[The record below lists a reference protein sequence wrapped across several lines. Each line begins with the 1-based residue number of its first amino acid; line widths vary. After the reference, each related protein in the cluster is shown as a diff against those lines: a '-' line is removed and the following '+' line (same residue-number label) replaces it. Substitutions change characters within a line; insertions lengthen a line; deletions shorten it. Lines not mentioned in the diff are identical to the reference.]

1 MGISYNGPKMA
12 DSSAVSPFLSLC
24 QHRHSVRRFADRQ
37 VERSKLEI
45 CLEAARLAPS
55 ADNIQPWR
63 FIVFDDPN
71 QKVKLVEAAFRGV
84 FAVSRW
90 AAKAPVLVCLL
101 LKEHLLVKLGGSA
114 AGSPLQ
120 FIDVGIAGEHF
131 ALACAEQGLGTCWI
145 GWFDTR
151 AVSRLLQLRS
161 RGLRPVALFAVGYPA
176 PDLLPRPHRRKELS
190 EIAYWNTLP
199 R

>member
-1 MGISYNGPKMA
+1 
-12 DSSAVSPFLSLC
+12 
-24 QHRHSVRRFADRQ
+24 
-37 VERSKLEI
+37 
-45 CLEAARLAPS
+45 
-55 ADNIQPWR
+55 
-63 FIVFDDPN
+63 DDPER
-71 QKVKLVEAAFRGV
+71 KAKLAEAAFQGV

-120 FIDVGIAGEHF
+120 FLDAGIAGEHF

-145 GWFDTR
+145 GWFDAR
-151 AVSRLLQLRS
+151 AVSRMLELRG
-161 RGLRPVALFAVGYPA
+161 RGLRPLALFAVGYPA
-176 PDLLPRPHRRKELS
+176 PDSQLRPRRRKGLA
-190 EIAYWNTLP
+190 EIVYWNTLP